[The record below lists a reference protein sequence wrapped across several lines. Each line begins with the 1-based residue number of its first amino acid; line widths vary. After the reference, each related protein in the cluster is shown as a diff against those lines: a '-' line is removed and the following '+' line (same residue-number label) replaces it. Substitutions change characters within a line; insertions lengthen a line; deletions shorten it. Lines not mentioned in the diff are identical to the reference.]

1 MVTWYFEGKAVAYL
15 LYTWIQNGDWQIDG
29 TLLFHWHSAQII
41 RWVNLCLTHWG
52 RVTHICVSKLT
63 IIGSDNSLSPGR
75 RQAIIWTSAGICYW
89 TLGNKFQWTLDINLH
104 IFIQENAFENV
115 VWETADILSRPQCVN
130 VVYTTNNI
138 SQYGLGNLLYP
149 HFEPAP
155 RRQGIFAPTI

>member
-63 IIGSDNSLSPGR
+63 IIGSDNSLSLGR

-89 TLGNKFQWTLDINLH
+89 TLGNKFQWTLNKIYTFSLKKA
-104 IFIQENAFENV
+104 IWKCRPA
-115 VWETADILSRPQCVN
+115 ILSRPQCVS
-130 VVYTTNNI
+130 VVYKTNNI

-149 HFEPAP
+149 YFEYSLC
-155 RRQGIFAPTI
+155 RQGIFALTV